1 MKKVVNVANIVEA
14 DQIIALLSSY
24 EISAIKKA
32 VGGGGYTTITANLS
46 AAGYDIL
53 VSEDVWDT
61 AKTIVEE
68 LYETDEDNNIRE
80 PDETKAPVWTK
91 KNVVRVV
98 VILLL
103 IFWGVTMVGL
113 IIWRFL
119 G

>member
-1 MKKVVNVANIVEA
+1 MKKVINVANVVEA

-24 EISAIKKA
+24 EISAIKRA
-32 VGGGGYTTITANLS
+32 VGVGGYTTVTGNFS
-46 AAGYDIL
+46 PAGYDIL

-61 AKTIVEE
+61 AKKIVEE
-68 LYETDEDNNIRE
+68 LYETDEDSDTRE
-80 PDETKAPVWTK
+80 PDETKAPVWPK
-91 KNVVRVV
+91 KNVVRVG

-103 IFWGVTMVGL
+103 IYWVVTMVGL